1 MIEGDWGRCGWKGD
15 WEWCCWR
22 DGAAGMC
29 LGVAYEMAL
38 QGLTFN
44 QTSIVKEQALNTL
57 PRLKGL
63 CHLCGV
69 LLMPQ

>member
-1 MIEGDWGRCGWKGD
+1 
-15 WEWCCWR
+15 
-22 DGAAGMC
+22 MC